1 MNNNEDNEAISLVS
15 DKEKNPESIG
25 KDGGSY

>member
-15 DKEKNPESIG
+15 EEKKNPESIG